1 MTRLS
6 FEVAAG
12 TTAPLGY
19 RDKEA
24 LTRLHKFTNAYG
36 PKLLSLS
43 Y

>member
-24 LTRLHKFTNAYG
+24 LTRLAYTHSQT
-36 PKLLSLS
+36 PIDLS